1 MFKMKIKLSVKKCFK
16 MMVSGKV
23 KVGQVGK
30 CYGMI
35 KCIMKFICDVCGII
49 ILCEVD
55 SKIVKKYMLYVC

>member
-16 MMVSGKV
+16 VIVIGKV

-35 KCIMKFICDVCGII
+35 KCIMKFICDVCGIMMF
-49 ILCEVD
+49 LVFD
-55 SKIVKKYMLYVC
+55 VRIVKFYMFYDC